1 MKNSQVNK
9 VNRSRRNNAAGHHFE
24 DYIMGGCRYYE
35 GKNFAKIQK
44 TPEPFRTI
52 RKYRDGT
59 ATVRFIGNAEPD
71 YIGCGNDG
79 QLIVFEAKK
88 TMTDKISQSVVTPH
102 QWKAL
107 DKYDELGAVA
117 GVCVGIRDETF
128 WLEWFIWRNM
138 KELFGRKYLTAEDIQ
153 PFKVEFDGNI
163 LFLDPV
169 DKAAYLNE
177 TSRLF
182 GMLHPED

>member
-1 MKNSQVNK
+1 MKNSQESRVS
-9 VNRSRRNNAAGHHFE
+9 RSKRNNAAGHHFE

-35 GKNFAKIQK
+35 SINFAKFQK

-71 YIGCGNDG
+71 YIGCDENG

-88 TMTDKISQSVVTPH
+88 TMTDKISQSVVTSH

-107 DKYDELGAVA
+107 DKYNALGALA
-117 GVCVGIRDETF
+117 GVCVGIKDETF
-128 WLEWFIWRNM
+128 WLDWFIWRNM

-153 PFKVEFDGNI
+153 PFKLEFNGSI

-169 DKAAYLNE
+169 DAMAYLNE
-177 TSRLF
+177 SDRLF
-182 GMLHPED
+182 SMLHPEN

>member
-1 MKNSQVNK
+1 MKNSQVNRA
-9 VNRSRRNNAAGHHFE
+9 NRSRRNNAAGHHFE

-35 GKNFAKIQK
+35 GEGMAKIQK

-71 YIGCGNDG
+71 YIGCEKDG
-79 QLIVFEAKK
+79 TLIVFEAKK
-88 TMTDKISQSVVTPH
+88 TMTDKMPQSVVTPH
-102 QWKAL
+102 QWNAL
-107 DKYDELGAVA
+107 DKYHELGANA
-117 GVCVGIRDETF
+117 AVCVGIKDDTF
-128 WLEWFIWRNM
+128 WIDWFIWKHM

-153 PFKVEFDGNI
+153 PFKVQFNGNI

-169 DKAAYLNE
+169 DADAYMKELN
-177 TSRLF
+177 RLF
-182 GMLHPED
+182 YMLHPED